1 MKKSMLILVAVVI
14 GIIVITENNTTE
26 EIVIPNDSIRI
37 RVIAPSD
44 SIEDQKLKGNVKRSI
59 QGQLSEMLKDVKTID
74 QAREVLNKNL
84 SDVEYT
90 VKTELKRNNS
100 NINFNVNYGLN
111 YFPIKEY
118 KGITYDDG
126 YYESL
131 VITLGQGQGK
141 NWWCVLFPPLCLMD
155 EEEENMEN
163 VEYKSFIKEIL
174 FFCLNWCFQSFNL
187 CYRILD
193 STMLIC
199 VIINPSGNLS
209 ILFFDR
215 LKELCKHKNILPFFI
230 AFIL

>member
-1 MKKSMLILVAVVI
+1 MKDFLKRVKADFLLSSIMCILLGVVFIIWKESVLDVIGSILAFGLILIGVVYLCSFFLKMVTNGFSVVM

-26 EIVIPNDSIRI
+26 EIVIPNDAIRI

-163 VEYKSFIKEIL
+163 VEYKSFIKEV
-174 FFCLNWCFQSFNL
+174 
-187 CYRILD
+187 LD
-193 STMLIC
+193 KY
-199 VIINPSGNLS
+199 
-209 ILFFDR
+209 F
-215 LKELCKHKNILPFFI
+215 
-230 AFIL
+230 

>member
-1 MKKSMLILVAVVI
+1 MKKSMMILVAVVI

-59 QGQLSEMLKDVKTID
+59 QGQLSEMLK
-74 QAREVLNKNL
+74 
-84 SDVEYT
+84 
-90 VKTELKRNNS
+90 
-100 NINFNVNYGLN
+100 NVNYGLN

-163 VEYKSFIKEIL
+163 VEYKSFIKEV
-174 FFCLNWCFQSFNL
+174 
-187 CYRILD
+187 LD
-193 STMLIC
+193 KY
-199 VIINPSGNLS
+199 
-209 ILFFDR
+209 F
-215 LKELCKHKNILPFFI
+215 
-230 AFIL
+230 

>member
-1 MKKSMLILVAVVI
+1 MKKVMMILVAVVI

-59 QGQLSEMLKDVKTID
+59 QSQLSEMLKNVKTID
-74 QAREVLNKNL
+74 QARNVLNKNL

-131 VITLGQGQGK
+131 VITLGEGQGK

-163 VEYKSFIKEIL
+163 VEYKSFIKEV
-174 FFCLNWCFQSFNL
+174 
-187 CYRILD
+187 LD
-193 STMLIC
+193 KY
-199 VIINPSGNLS
+199 
-209 ILFFDR
+209 F
-215 LKELCKHKNILPFFI
+215 
-230 AFIL
+230 